1 VSHIEAS
8 ARTDRGHVR
17 ESNEDTGLARPDRG
31 LFVVADGMGGH
42 AAGEVA
48 SALAVDTVARRLAGD
63 GEAPDAGGGGGP
75 YAAEDDGAEHPGRVE
90 GPSASAVDTA
100 PAAALP
106 GEGSGLEE
114 VRGAVA
120 EAVRDANRRILR
132 DAEREPA
139 RRGMGT
145 TLTLLFFPSPDRWV
159 AGHVGDSRAYR
170 FRDGELERL
179 TADHTVAPG
188 SSTLTRALGT
198 GRSVEVDVLDGG
210 VEPGD
215 VFLLCSDGLTD
226 MLDDAGLAAILA
238 EALPGEGAD
247 VDDAARALV
256 EGALERGGRDN
267 VTVVLSRIGR
277 A

>member
-17 ESNEDTGLARPDRG
+17 ETNEDTGLARPDRG

-48 SALAVDTVARRLAGD
+48 SALAVDTVAQRLG
-63 GEAPDAGGGGGP
+63 GEGEPPDAAGADGT
-75 YAAEDDGAEHPGRVE
+75 AAGKDGVAEHRGRVE
-90 GPSASAVDTA
+90 GPSDSAVDTA
-100 PAAALP
+100 PTAVLP
-106 GEGSGLEE
+106 GGGGLEE

-120 EAVRDANRRILR
+120 RAVRDANERILR
-132 DAEREPA
+132 DAERDPA
-139 RRGMGT
+139 HRGMGT
-145 TLTLLFFPSPDRWV
+145 TLTVLFFPSPDRWV

-170 FRDGELERL
+170 FRDGELRRL

-198 GRSVEVDVLDGG
+198 GRGVEVDVLDGG

-226 MLDDAGLAAILA
+226 MLDDAGLAGILA
-238 EALPGEGAD
+238 DSLPGDGGD
-247 VDDAARALV
+247 VDHAARALV

-267 VTVVLSRIGR
+267 VTVVLSRIGSE
-277 A
+277 